1 MHGANPSPG
10 GLPLVHLWS
19 STLRGAVLPS
29 GIPIEAQFPQHV
41 KSSIIFV
48 PRIQHVLVITSPFSP
63 TPQLPQ
69 LPQPI
74 ISLLSPV
81 SNYII
86 IAIPFPSPNMSQSP
100 FFSFLYRK
108 ILINGLWFGDTTS
121 TPTPARYEPLKIL
134 NTTPSPATWHSSQT

>member
-1 MHGANPSPG
+1 MHSANPSPG

-19 STLRGAVLPS
+19 STLQGAVLPS

-41 KSSIIFV
+41 KSSII

-63 TPQLPQ
+63 TPQP
-69 LPQPI
+69 PQPI
-74 ISLLSPV
+74 ISFLSPI

-100 FFSFLYRK
+100 PIFFSFLYRK

-134 NTTPSPATWHSSQT
+134 NTIPSPATWHSSQT